1 MAAAPVPKFVWSL
14 ALDFPDICPQFFL
27 GNFRRTEG
35 KKFTH
40 NTVYIF
46 SRGCLP
52 VNMASKAMIPFSAL
66 LPISSRFRISALI

>member
-1 MAAAPVPKFVWSL
+1 MAAAPVLKFVRSL

-27 GNFRRTEG
+27 GNFRRREG

-40 NTVYIF
+40 DTVYIF

-52 VNMASKAMIPFSAL
+52 VNMASKAMIRFSAPFQL
-66 LPISSRFRISALI
+66 APAFE